1 MLSLCNNK
9 DLIDGRNTKSELLA
23 KQDEEQETTG
33 KEKQRYRAT
42 LVPKEWPAC
51 EGSDR
56 ESRKVAREMLLF
68 LSPLYFRL

>member
-42 LVPKEWPAC
+42 LVPKEWPA
-51 EGSDR
+51 
-56 ESRKVAREMLLF
+56 
-68 LSPLYFRL
+68 